1 MPAKVYSAAVVGL
14 DAQII
19 EVETDCS
26 YGLRRFDIV
35 GLPDKAVEE
44 SKERVA
50 AAIKSIKFSPPHHQ
64 PLRVLVNLAPADLKK
79 EGSLYDFPI
88 ALSFLLASK
97 QVKFNPEGKIFI
109 GELALDGKLRPVK
122 GVLSIA
128 LVSQKEKGFSEIIL
142 PKSNTIEAAVVCAK
156 NSDSE
161 KTIKVIGVENLKEA
175 VEYLEG
181 KREIAVPEI
190 KIEDLFEKPSYS
202 FDLGFIKGQEY
213 AKRALEI
220 TAAGGHNLLMSGPP
234 GAGKTLLAKALPSLL
249 PALSFEESLEVT
261 KIYSV
266 AGLLSNEKSLISL
279 RPFRNPHH
287 TTSEMALIGGGN
299 PPRPGEITLAHR
311 GVLFLDEFPEFHR
324 DVLESLRQ
332 PIEEGQITILRAKH
346 ALTLPARF
354 TLVAAANPCPCGYLN
369 DPERRCSCTGSQIQM
384 YKRKLSGPLI
394 DRVDLLIE
402 VPQLKY
408 EKLVAVDE
416 ENSSNKMR
424 EKIEKA
430 RQIQEERFRGEKI
443 LTNSEMEIPEI
454 KKYCQ
459 IEGKSQNILKS
470 YVDSGRLSA
479 RGYHRVLKTART
491 IADLAGSEKILYE
504 HLTEALMYRVR
515 EAEQG

>member
-1 MPAKVYSAAVVGL
+1 M
-14 DAQII
+14 
-19 EVETDCS
+19 
-26 YGLRRFDIV
+26 
-35 GLPDKAVEE
+35 
-44 SKERVA
+44 
-50 AAIKSIKFSPPHHQ
+50 
-64 PLRVLVNLAPADLKK
+64 
-79 EGSLYDFPI
+79 
-88 ALSFLLASK
+88 
-97 QVKFNPEGKIFI
+97 
-109 GELALDGKLRPVK
+109 
-122 GVLSIA
+122 
-128 LVSQKEKGFSEIIL
+128 
-142 PKSNTIEAAVVCAK
+142 
-156 NSDSE
+156 
-161 KTIKVIGVENLKEA
+161 
-175 VEYLEG
+175 
-181 KREIAVPEI
+181 
-190 KIEDLFEKPSYS
+190 
-202 FDLGFIKGQEY
+202 
-213 AKRALEI
+213 
-220 TAAGGHNLLMSGPP
+220 
-234 GAGKTLLAKALPSLL
+234 
-249 PALSFEESLEVT
+249 
-261 KIYSV
+261 

-354 TLVAAANPCPCGYLN
+354 TLVAATNPCPCGYLN
-369 DPERRCSCTGSQIQM
+369 DPERKCNCTGSQIQM